1 MSVELAASGL
11 RVLEVP
17 PRHQMDAPDPG
28 GGGKR
33 SEIFGGHGG
42 RRRYSRVAS
51 WPVKLTG
58 ERPIEGQ
65 TPDSLLA
72 LHAAG
77 YREVRDRIGAGRF
90 LDVGC
95 GLGDGTSTFLAPERD
110 VYGVDYDADTAQVA
124 VKEWGESGLRVACMD
139 GSRLGL
145 RTGSFDYVCS
155 SHIIE
160 HFVDPTGHVAEI
172 SRVLAPGGT
181 AFFITPNEPADFE
194 NPYHVY
200 LFVPETLRSML
211 ADHFDDVEIVGL
223 DGSEAVK
230 ADFEA
235 RRKMANRLLKLDVF
249 NLRHRLPRS
258 WFIALHAGAR
268 RVAYRV
274 MGKRWSAGATGITDA
289 EFTTTPEI
297 DETTLVLL
305 AVARSPKRGTTRG
318 H

>member
-1 MSVELAASGL
+1 MA
-11 RVLEVP
+11 
-17 PRHQMDAPDPG
+17 
-28 GGGKR
+28 
-33 SEIFGGHGG
+33 
-42 RRRYSRVAS
+42 
-51 WPVKLTG
+51 VKLTG

-95 GLGDGTSTFLAPERD
+95 GLGDGTSTFLAAERD
-110 VYGVDYDADTAQVA
+110 VFGVDYEPEAAVLA
-124 VKEWGESGLRVACMD
+124 VKEWGEQGLRAACMD
-139 GSRLGL
+139 GALLGL
-145 RTGSFDYVCS
+145 RTGAFDYVCS
-155 SHIIE
+155 SHLIE

-172 SRVLAPGGT
+172 SRVLSDRGT

-194 NPYHVY
+194 NPYHVH
-200 LFVPETLRSML
+200 LFVPETLRAML
-211 ADHFDDVEIVGL
+211 DEHFADVEVVGL

-235 RRKMANRLLKLDVF
+235 RRRMANRLLKLDVF
-249 NLRHRLPRS
+249 DLRHKLPRK
-258 WFIALHAGAR
+258 WFVALHAIAR

-274 MGKRWSAGATGITDA
+274 MGERWSGGSTGITDA
-289 EFTTTPEI
+289 EFATTPQI

-305 AVARSPKRGTTRG
+305 AIARQPRR
-318 H
+318 

>member
-1 MSVELAASGL
+1 M
-11 RVLEVP
+11 
-17 PRHQMDAPDPG
+17 
-28 GGGKR
+28 
-33 SEIFGGHGG
+33 
-42 RRRYSRVAS
+42 
-51 WPVKLTG
+51 KLTG

-77 YREVRDRIGAGRF
+77 YREVRDRIGGGRF

-95 GLGDGTSTFLAPERD
+95 GLGDGTSTFLAPERE
-110 VYGVDYDADTAQVA
+110 VFGVDYNAEAAVLA
-124 VKEWGESGLRVACMD
+124 VKEWGERGLRAGCMD
-139 GSRLGL
+139 GARLGL
-145 RTGSFDYVCS
+145 RTGAFDYVCS
-155 SHIIE
+155 SHLIE

-194 NPYHVY
+194 NPYHVH
-200 LFVPETLRSML
+200 LFVPESLQAML
-211 ADHFDDVEIVGL
+211 SDHFSDVQILGL
-223 DGSEAVK
+223 DGSAAVK

-249 NLRHRLPRS
+249 NLRHKLPRS

-274 MGKRWSAGATGITDA
+274 MGDRWSGGSTGITDA
-289 EFTTTPEI
+289 EFATTPQI

-305 AVARSPKRGTTRG
+305 AVARAPKR
-318 H
+318 

>member
-1 MSVELAASGL
+1 M
-11 RVLEVP
+11 
-17 PRHQMDAPDPG
+17 
-28 GGGKR
+28 
-33 SEIFGGHGG
+33 
-42 RRRYSRVAS
+42 
-51 WPVKLTG
+51 KLTG

-95 GLGDGTSTFLAPERD
+95 GLGDGTSSFLSSERD
-110 VYGVDYDADTAQVA
+110 VFGVDYDAETAAVA
-124 VKEWGESGLRVACMD
+124 VKEWGEHGLRAACMD
-139 GSRLGL
+139 GAKLGL
-145 RTGSFDYVCS
+145 RTGAFDYVCS
-155 SHIIE
+155 SHLIE
-160 HFVDPTGHVAEI
+160 HFVDPSGHVAEI

-194 NPYHVY
+194 NPYHVH
-200 LFVPETLRSML
+200 LFVPGTLRSML
-211 ADHFDDVEIVGL
+211 TDHFDDVEIVGL

-249 NLRHRLPRS
+249 DLRHKLPRS
-258 WFIALHAGAR
+258 WFVALHAGAR

-274 MGKRWSAGATGITDA
+274 MGERWSGGSTGITAAD
-289 EFTTTPEI
+289 FSTTPHI
-297 DETTLVLL
+297 DDTTLVLL
-305 AVARSPKRGTTRG
+305 AVARAPKR
-318 H
+318 

>member
-1 MSVELAASGL
+1 M
-11 RVLEVP
+11 
-17 PRHQMDAPDPG
+17 
-28 GGGKR
+28 
-33 SEIFGGHGG
+33 
-42 RRRYSRVAS
+42 
-51 WPVKLTG
+51 KLTG

-77 YREVRDRIGAGRF
+77 YREVRDRIGGGRF

-95 GLGDGTSTFLAPERD
+95 GLGDGTSTFLAPERE
-110 VYGVDYDADTAQVA
+110 VFGVDYNAEAAVLS
-124 VKEWGESGLRVACMD
+124 VKEWGERGLRAGCMD
-139 GSRLGL
+139 GALLGL
-145 RTGSFDYVCS
+145 RTGTFDYVCS
-155 SHIIE
+155 SHLIE

-172 SRVLAPGGT
+172 SRVLAQEGT

-194 NPYHVY
+194 NPYHVH
-200 LFVPETLRSML
+200 LFVPETLRAML
-211 ADHFDDVEIVGL
+211 SDHFSDVEILGL
-223 DGSEAVK
+223 DGSAAVK

-249 NLRHRLPRS
+249 NLRHKLPRS

-274 MGKRWSAGATGITDA
+274 MGDRWSGGSTGITDA
-289 EFTTTPEI
+289 EFATTPQI

-305 AVARSPKRGTTRG
+305 AIARTPKR
-318 H
+318 